1 MFCNLIQYLSWR
13 SKSSQILRD
22 VCAVHEA
29 DIHAHIK
36 KPQQIAG
43 VEAKV

>member
-1 MFCNLIQYLSWR
+1 MFCDLIQYLSWR
-13 SKSSQILRD
+13 SKSSQFFKD
-22 VCAVHEA
+22 VGAVHEA
-29 DIHAHIK
+29 DFHAHIK